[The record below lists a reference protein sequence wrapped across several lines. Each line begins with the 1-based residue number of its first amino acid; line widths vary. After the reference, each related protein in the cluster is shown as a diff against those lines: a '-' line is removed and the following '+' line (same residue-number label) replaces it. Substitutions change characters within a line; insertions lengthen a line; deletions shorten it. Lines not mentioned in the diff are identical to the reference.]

1 VRPFGRDCIST
12 RAQRACGKPAD
23 RLWQRPD
30 GGKGRPLDNELNIR
44 TQGEVMQRKHKIR
57 GAALALAALAALAV
71 TSAAPAQ
78 GTSTITIRHQTR
90 GCHSWSFNS
99 GPFKASQSITVK
111 AGTVLRFT
119 NNDVMPHK
127 LIQAA
132 GPKMRLA
139 HPNMIKMASS
149 ATVKLTQKGT
159 YRFTTK
165 PGEDYAWAG
174 SMKTSGED
182 NVLRLTVRVK

>member
-1 VRPFGRDCIST
+1 MATGVIPPTLSPTF
-12 RAQRACGKPAD
+12 A
-23 RLWQRPD
+23 
-30 GGKGRPLDNELNIR
+30 N
-44 TQGEVMQRKHKIR
+44 QGEVMHRRHKIR
-57 GAALALAALAALAV
+57 GAALALAALSALVA
-71 TSAAPAQ
+71 TAAAPAG
-78 GTSTITIRHQTR
+78 GTGTITIRHQMR

-99 GPFKASQSITVK
+99 GSFKPSLLVNVR

-132 GPKMRLA
+132 GPKVRLA
-139 HPNMIKMASS
+139 HPNMLKMASS
-149 ATVKLTQKGT
+149 ATVKLTKKGI

-165 PGEDYAWAG
+165 AGEDYSWAS

-182 NVLRLTVRVK
+182 HVLQLTVRVK

>member
-1 VRPFGRDCIST
+1 ML
-12 RAQRACGKPAD
+12 K
-23 RLWQRPD
+23 
-30 GGKGRPLDNELNIR
+30 NE
-44 TQGEVMQRKHKIR
+44 GEVMQRRHKIR
-57 GAALALAALAALAV
+57 GAALALAALSALAV
-71 TSAAPAQ
+71 TSAAPAV
-78 GTSTITIRHQTR
+78 GTGTIAIRHRTR

-99 GPFKASQSITVK
+99 GPFNPSLSASVK

-127 LIQAA
+127 LVQAA
-132 GPKMRLA
+132 GPKMRLV

-149 ATVKLTQKGT
+149 ATVKLTQRGL

-174 SMKTSGED
+174 TMKTAGED
-182 NVLRLTVRVK
+182 NVLKLTVRVK

>member
-1 VRPFGRDCIST
+1 
-12 RAQRACGKPAD
+12 
-23 RLWQRPD
+23 
-30 GGKGRPLDNELNIR
+30 
-44 TQGEVMQRKHKIR
+44 MQRRHKIR
-57 GAALALAALAALAV
+57 GAALALAALSALAV
-71 TSAAPAQ
+71 TAAAPAG
-78 GTSTITIRHQTR
+78 GTGTIAIRHQMR

-99 GPFKASQSITVK
+99 GPFKPSLSASVR

-127 LIQAA
+127 LVQAA
-132 GPKMRLA
+132 GPKMRMV

-149 ATVKLTQKGT
+149 ASVKLTQKGV

-165 PGEDYAWAG
+165 PGEDYSWAG
-174 SMKTSGED
+174 SMTTSGED

>member
-1 VRPFGRDCIST
+1 M
-12 RAQRACGKPAD
+12 K
-23 RLWQRPD
+23 
-30 GGKGRPLDNELNIR
+30 
-44 TQGEVMQRKHKIR
+44 RKHKIR

-71 TSAAPAQ
+71 TSAAPAG
-78 GTSTITIRHQTR
+78 GTGTIAIKHQMR

-99 GPFKASQSITVK
+99 GPFKPSLSVTVK
-111 AGTVLRFT
+111 AGTLLRFR

-132 GPKMRLA
+132 GPKMLLL
-139 HPNMIKMASS
+139 HPKMNKMASS
-149 ATVKLTQKGT
+149 ATVKLTQKGL

-165 PGEDYAWAG
+165 PGEDYSWAG

>member
-1 VRPFGRDCIST
+1 
-12 RAQRACGKPAD
+12 
-23 RLWQRPD
+23 
-30 GGKGRPLDNELNIR
+30 
-44 TQGEVMQRKHKIR
+44 MQRRHKIR
-57 GAALALAALAALAV
+57 GAALALAALSALVV
-71 TSAAPAQ
+71 TAAAPAG
-78 GTSTITIRHQTR
+78 GTGTIAIAHEMR

-99 GPFKASQSITVK
+99 GPIKPSLSVNVK

-132 GPKMRLA
+132 GPKVRLIHA
-139 HPNMIKMASS
+139 NMLKMASS
-149 ATVKLTQKGT
+149 ATVKLTQKGV

-165 PGEDYAWAG
+165 AGEDFAWAR

-182 NVLRLTVRVK
+182 HVLRLTVRVK